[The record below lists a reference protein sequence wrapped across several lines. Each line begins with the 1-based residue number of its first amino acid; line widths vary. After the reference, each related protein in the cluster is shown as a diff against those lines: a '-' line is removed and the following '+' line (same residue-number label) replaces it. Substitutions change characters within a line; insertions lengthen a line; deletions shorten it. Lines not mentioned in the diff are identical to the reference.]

1 MEIFKFPAC
10 RTPLTLI
17 RESGLES
24 FQDKAGSMKRL
35 LLAGLLLHS
44 SGPVLGASVT
54 SIDPRDIGEGG
65 GTIVI
70 HGDGFATDGFSQFD
84 PSKGNKVKRVKIEI

>member
-1 MEIFKFPAC
+1 
-10 RTPLTLI
+10 
-17 RESGLES
+17 
-24 FQDKAGSMKRL
+24 MKRL

-44 SGPVLGASVT
+44 SGPALGARVT
-54 SIDPRDIGEGG
+54 SIDPRTIGEGG

-84 PSKGNKVKRVKIEI
+84 PSKGNKVKRSRFI